1 MKPFSTFITNLAILV
16 IVFLG
21 TFSTQSHAELPNLSS
36 TKDERSLSNPSYVIG
51 QHWFRQIN
59 SSQAVIAFPPAYN
72 YVRQA
77 LSTIVPHT
85 SLDNKMIEITLLN
98 STQSNAFVIPG
109 NHLFIYS
116 DIMEMITNEDM
127 FYALLS
133 HEVAHLDLNHYERQ
147 SQFSSQ
153 ELSKTLIMIGA
164 SLAAAAAG
172 AGSDATSAL
181 WIGGMANQAENTLT
195 HSREQEQE
203 ADRQGRRYMK
213 AAGLNPQG
221 MNHLFKAMFKA
232 SLGRPRLEFLSTHPL
247 PKTRIADSMS
257 FQKED
262 SILRQ
267 KESSRD
273 FLFFRATMLAYR
285 AILSNRVDYALL
297 QSIPNEDAYNFAQ
310 ALVAYLQQSPQKAL
324 TFLAKVHT
332 HNRFVS
338 YLKALSLQSD
348 GQKKAALKVVEG
360 VLNLA
365 PNDLS
370 FGTLYATFT
379 HTKYRGVEVPRY
391 LYEKK
396 QVWEADI
403 TYYRDRQNIPI
414 ALNYKALLDF
424 SLGQDKEAQRLLF
437 RALQDAKDTDKP
449 LIKRTQDEIDRIKE
463 AEKEE
468 GIRDD

>member
-1 MKPFSTFITNLAILV
+1 MKPFSPFITNLAILV
-16 IVFLG
+16 IVFFS
-21 TFSTQSHAELPNLSS
+21 TFSSPSRAELPNLSS
-36 TKDERSLSNPSYVIG
+36 SKDERSLSNPSYVVG

-59 SSQAVIAFPPAYN
+59 GSQAVIAFPPAYN

-77 LSTIVPHT
+77 LATILPHT
-85 SLDNKMIEITLLN
+85 GLDNKMVEITLLN

-116 DIMEMITNEDM
+116 DIMEMITDEDM
-127 FYALLS
+127 FYGLLS

-147 SQFSSQ
+147 TQFSSQ
-153 ELSKTLIMIGA
+153 ELSKTLVMIGA
-164 SLAAAAAG
+164 SIAAAAAG
-172 AGSDATSAL
+172 AGPDATSAL

-195 HSREQEQE
+195 YSREQEQE

-221 MNHLFKAMFKA
+221 MNHLFKAMLKA
-232 SLGRPRLEFLSTHPL
+232 LLGRPQLEFLSTHPL

-257 FQKED
+257 FQKEE
-262 SILRQ
+262 SILKQ
-267 KESSRD
+267 KESSQN

-285 AILSNRVDYALL
+285 AILSNRIDYVLL
-297 QSIPNEDAYNFAQ
+297 QSIDNEDAYNFAQ
-310 ALVAYLQQSPQKAL
+310 ALVAYLEQSPQKAL
-324 TFLAKVHT
+324 TFLAKIHT
-332 HNRFVS
+332 QNRFVS

-348 GQKKAALKVVEG
+348 GQKKAALKVVQN

-379 HTKYRGVEVPRY
+379 HTKYTGSQAPRY

-403 TYYRDRQNIPI
+403 AYYRYQHNIPM

-424 SLGQDKEAQRLLF
+424 NLGQDKEAQRLLF
-437 RALQDAKDTDKP
+437 RALQDAKDKDKAS
-449 LIKRTQDEIDRIKE
+449 IRRTQSEIDMIKE